1 MSILNELKRRN
12 VIRVGMAYLAGSWLI
27 VQVADTVIPWIGMDD
42 SVGRIVLV
50 VLVIGFVPATV
61 IAWLFEWTPEGIR
74 FDDEVEVDSAGTVVA
89 RRRLD
94 RVIIAVLSLAV
105 IYFAVD
111 KFLLNENQRIASSG
125 SRSIAVLPFE
135 DISPG
140 RDQAYLGSGIA
151 DELRIELQRL
161 DGLRVAG
168 RTSSNTYAQED
179 ARTIGD
185 VLDVESILEGSVRK
199 EGNGIRITVQLTNV
213 SDGFALWSE
222 AFDRDLDRI
231 FEMQEEIATAVA
243 GRLGVSLGVG
253 GVNAFRGAGT
263 RNIDAYEAYL
273 RATKRG
279 SGVLPN
285 DEAISLLERSVRLDP
300 NYGAAW
306 SWLAIK
312 VLNTTWDTDTS
323 EAPRVVEQAYEF
335 ALRGTQLEPDSA
347 HTQAAQAFVQL
358 ARFDWIDAER
368 RSARAI
374 GLLEDRPMVEGH
386 AHLLMRSGRSVEA
399 EATYKAA
406 VKLEPLNGRPH
417 GQIWHAYL
425 AQGQLDQA
433 KEHARPQ
440 PKIDVI
446 YNNIDIAF
454 NEENPD
460 ALKTAIRALP
470 ETNESFVHLYGPLLS
485 ALESPEAS
493 ISILRDVYAD
503 QDLNW
508 PRKLHDIAMTAAY
521 VGESE
526 FALKVK
532 SEEIRTNPQ
541 RIAAIWYPVMSS
553 VRRLSAF
560 KDFVTEINL
569 VEYWRAYGWAD
580 ACRPLGEDDFTCS

>member
-222 AFDRDLDRI
+222 AFDRTLSVANVFAI
-231 FEMQEEIATAVA
+231 QEEISREVTAWT
-243 GRLGVSLGVG
+243 GFSKCR
-253 GVNAFRGAGT
+253 
-263 RNIDAYEAYL
+263 
-273 RATKRG
+273 
-279 SGVLPN
+279 
-285 DEAISLLERSVRLDP
+285 
-300 NYGAAW
+300 
-306 SWLAIK
+306 
-312 VLNTTWDTDTS
+312 
-323 EAPRVVEQAYEF
+323 
-335 ALRGTQLEPDSA
+335 
-347 HTQAAQAFVQL
+347 
-358 ARFDWIDAER
+358 
-368 RSARAI
+368 
-374 GLLEDRPMVEGH
+374 
-386 AHLLMRSGRSVEA
+386 
-399 EATYKAA
+399 
-406 VKLEPLNGRPH
+406 
-417 GQIWHAYL
+417 
-425 AQGQLDQA
+425 
-433 KEHARPQ
+433 
-440 PKIDVI
+440 
-446 YNNIDIAF
+446 
-454 NEENPD
+454 
-460 ALKTAIRALP
+460 
-470 ETNESFVHLYGPLLS
+470 
-485 ALESPEAS
+485 
-493 ISILRDVYAD
+493 
-503 QDLNW
+503 
-508 PRKLHDIAMTAAY
+508 
-521 VGESE
+521 
-526 FALKVK
+526 
-532 SEEIRTNPQ
+532 
-541 RIAAIWYPVMSS
+541 
-553 VRRLSAF
+553 RRLR
-560 KDFVTEINL
+560 L
-569 VEYWRAYGWAD
+569 
-580 ACRPLGEDDFTCS
+580 P